1 MTRCHFRAVGVIG
14 AGVLMALAGC
24 GRSTP
29 SGPTVDPAE
38 LGRQKVAAFQKLADE
53 VNKDP
58 NAVAVAGALEE
69 YTMIPFNAQDSPQ
82 HAEEILRIYRERVQG
97 KGGKYAGEIQQAV
110 AAIQAGLKRPK

>member
-1 MTRCHFRAVGVIG
+1 MTRCSRWAVAITC
-14 AGVLMALAGC
+14 AGFLMGLAGC

-29 SGPTVDPAE
+29 SGPTVEPSE

-58 NAVAVAGALEE
+58 NAIAAAGALEE
-69 YTMIPFNAQDSPQ
+69 YTMIPFNPQDSPR

-97 KGGKYAGEIQQAV
+97 KGGKYAGEIQQAI
-110 AAIQAGLKRPK
+110 AGIQAGLQRAK